1 VLEPSEG
8 QLPSAV
14 INPDV
19 MAALLTFQFD
29 CLSFPNVTQSGLIVS
44 AMTKELTVGYYVLI

>member
-1 VLEPSEG
+1 MLEPSEG